1 MNEIYTTQT
10 CPWCQRAKVALD
22 KHGIEY
28 REIDV
33 TTDRSLQIEIGQRAV
48 DAGRLLWRDRLRG
61 GLFAVGAAAALEQAG
76 QDFLSWPA

>member
-22 KHGIEY
+22 KHGIAY

-33 TTDRSLQIEIGQRAV
+33 TTDRALQIEMIKRSERQSVPQIFLDGEHIGGFDDLVKHLSART
-48 DAGRLLWRDRLRG
+48 
-61 GLFAVGAAAALEQAG
+61 AAAA
-76 QDFLSWPA
+76 

>member
-33 TTDRSLQIEIGQRAV
+33 TTDRALQIEMIKRSGRQSVPQIFLDGEHIGGFDDLVKHLSTQV
-48 DAGRLLWRDRLRG
+48 
-61 GLFAVGAAAALEQAG
+61 AAAA
-76 QDFLSWPA
+76 

>member
-10 CPWCQRAKVALD
+10 CPWCHRAKAALD

-33 TTDRSLQIEIGQRAV
+33 TTDRALQTEMIKRSERRSVPQIFLDGEHIGGFDDLVKHLSTQDAV
-48 DAGRLLWRDRLRG
+48 
-61 GLFAVGAAAALEQAG
+61 AA
-76 QDFLSWPA
+76 